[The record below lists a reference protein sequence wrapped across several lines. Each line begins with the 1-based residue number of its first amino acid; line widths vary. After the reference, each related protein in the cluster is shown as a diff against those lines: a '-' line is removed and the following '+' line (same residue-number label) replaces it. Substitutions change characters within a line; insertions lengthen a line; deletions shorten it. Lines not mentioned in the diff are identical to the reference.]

1 MSSDIDVWRAAH
13 RLLKQHGKNAALV
26 AAKNADEAM
35 RAGDLD
41 GLRLWKQIAEA
52 MLELLRAK
60 PDEGEHLH

>member
-1 MSSDIDVWRAAH
+1 MSDIDVWRSAH
-13 RLLKQHGKNAALV
+13 LLLKQHGTDAAFV

-41 GLRLWKQIAEA
+41 GLRQWKQIAEA
-52 MLELLRAK
+52 MLELLKAK